1 MEYIKNRFYE
11 KAMKN
16 MADFQKLRKDHGDV
30 VIGQVTIDQ
39 VLSGM
44 RDIPAL

>member
-16 MADFQKLRKDHGDV
+16 MAQFQQLRKDHGDQI
-30 VIGQVTIDQ
+30 IGQVTIDQ
-39 VLSGM
+39 VLTGM
-44 RDIPAL
+44 KGIPA